1 MKHLQKC
8 FAVAGLLLM
17 IAIPPTAFSA
27 AKNIDLG
34 IEVSSFD
41 CHGSAD
47 RFSFVATWSDL
58 VGSGAYNIK
67 LGNQCVM
74 SNSVASKQCTTNSPT
89 SCRAP
94 CAKGKC
100 RAEFSACQTGRPGA
114 FSVVA
119 TNGLGYHEK
128 KYAVPDCK
136 VPAAK

>member
-1 MKHLQKC
+1 MTKLQKC
-8 FAVAGLLLM
+8 LALTGLILVLASSSTVFA
-17 IAIPPTAFSA
+17 A
-27 AKNIDLG
+27 AKDVDFG

-41 CHGSAD
+41 CHGSID

-74 SNSVASKQCTTNSPT
+74 ANSVAGKQCTTNSPT

-94 CAKGKC
+94 CTRGKC
-100 RAEFSACQTGRPGA
+100 RAEFSSCHTGRPGA
-114 FSVVA
+114 FSVVS

-136 VPAAK
+136 VR

>member
-17 IAIPPTAFSA
+17 TAMPSVAFAA
-27 AKNIDLG
+27 AKNIDFG

-58 VGSGAYNIK
+58 VDAGAYNIK

-74 SNSVASKQCTTNSPT
+74 ANSVAGKQCTTNSPT

-100 RAEFSACQTGRPGA
+100 RAEFSSCLTGRPGA
-114 FSVVA
+114 FSVVSI
-119 TNGLGYHEK
+119 NGLGYHEK
-128 KYAVPDCK
+128 RYAVPDCRA
-136 VPAAK
+136 PATK

>member
-1 MKHLQKC
+1 MKKLRILL
-8 FAVAGLLLM
+8 ALTGLLM
-17 IAIPPTAFSA
+17 MMAIHPTVFAA
-27 AKNIDLG
+27 AKNIDFG

-41 CHGSAD
+41 CHGSVD

-74 SNSVASKQCTTNSPT
+74 ANSVAGKQCTTNSPM

-100 RAEFSACQTGRPGA
+100 RAEFSSCQTGRPGA
-114 FSVVA
+114 FSVVS

-128 KYAVPDCK
+128 KYTVPNCK
-136 VPAAK
+136 AQ